1 MGNINQNKFQTQKID
16 NVADET
22 VAEQLDAENIANQ
35 LHNKTMN
42 KREWSNEEKL

>member
-1 MGNINQNKFQTQKID
+1 MGDIDQIFQTQKID
-16 NVADET
+16 DVADET
-22 VAEQLDAENIANQ
+22 VVEQPDAENIASQ